1 MKKILILTVLSFVTV
16 MVLKKYQSNEVVK
29 AWKNN

>member
-1 MKKILILTVLSFVTV
+1 MKKLLILAVLSYVTA

>member
-1 MKKILILTVLSFVTV
+1 MKKLLILAVLSCVAV
-16 MVLKKYQSNEVVK
+16 MVLKKYQNNEVVK

>member
-1 MKKILILTVLSFVTV
+1 MKKLLALGVLSGVII
-16 MVLKKYQSNEVVK
+16 LALRKYQNNEVVK

>member
-1 MKKILILTVLSFVTV
+1 MKKLLVLGILSGVVILVLR
-16 MVLKKYQSNEVVK
+16 KYQNNEVVK